1 MKSMQ
6 VWIAVA
12 ITVLAVPLVAGS
24 SERFQLVSADEYAR
38 DQAAANEVTAD
49 GRTRMEVF
57 DQHVWTR
64 ALDAPVIQVVAPD
77 EASLVRSPVDIFVKF
92 GPAPGSK
99 IALDSLHI
107 TYGVL
112 GLDVTD
118 RIRHAATV
126 TEQGIRAKGA
136 DLPAGSH
143 SMSIEISD
151 TAGRKSKRKFKFR
164 VGA

>member
-1 MKSMQ
+1 MSPRLATTLI
-6 VWIAVA
+6 V
-12 ITVLAVPLVAGS
+12 TVLAFPLLARS
-24 SERFQLVSADEYAR
+24 SDDFQLVSADEYRR

-57 DQHVWTR
+57 DEQLWTR
-64 ALDAPVIQVVAPD
+64 ALDAPAIQVVTPD
-77 EASLVRSPVDIFVKF
+77 EAAPVRSPVDIFVKF
-92 GPAPGSK
+92 EPAPGAK

-136 DLPAGSH
+136 ELPVGAH

-164 VGA
+164 VGS